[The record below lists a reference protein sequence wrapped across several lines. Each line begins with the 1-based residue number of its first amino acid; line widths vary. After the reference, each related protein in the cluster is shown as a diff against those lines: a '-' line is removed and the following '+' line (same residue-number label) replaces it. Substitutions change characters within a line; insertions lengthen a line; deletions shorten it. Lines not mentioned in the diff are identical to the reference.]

1 MQASDTI
8 RPLHEKAA
16 RLRLM
21 GFDVDGV
28 LTDGTLY
35 FSSQG
40 DEMKAFNSLDG
51 HGLKMLQQAGV
62 EVVIISG
69 RSSRALELRAQ
80 NLGIAE
86 LHMGVEDKR
95 AQMSALAARRGLDLA
110 QTGYMGDDV
119 VDLPILAACGF
130 SATVADGHP
139 EVAPRVDY
147 VTRRGGGR
155 GAVREVCDLI
165 LQANGRWDA
174 LMAAYLAP
182 PPPPLQPDPA
192 QTRPRGNAP

>member
-1 MQASDTI
+1 MNSTVTAAAN
-8 RPLHEKAA
+8 KAA
-16 RLRLM
+16 KLVLM

-40 DEMKAFNSLDG
+40 DEIKAFSSLDG
-51 HGLKMLQQAGV
+51 HGLKMLQRAGV
-62 EVVIISG
+62 EVAIISG

-95 AQMSALAARRGLDLA
+95 ALLIELAARRGIELA

-119 VDLPILAACGF
+119 VDLPILRACGF
-130 SATVADGHP
+130 SSAVADAHA
-139 EVAPRVDY
+139 EVLSRVDY
-147 VTRRGGGR
+147 VASKGGGR

-165 LQANGRWDA
+165 IRAQGKWDA
-174 LMAAYLAP
+174 AMAEYLK
-182 PPPPLQPDPA
+182 
-192 QTRPRGNAP
+192 

>member
-1 MQASDTI
+1 MNDNVTAAAD
-8 RPLHEKAA
+8 KAA
-16 RLRLM
+16 RLVLM

-40 DEMKAFNSLDG
+40 DEIKAFSSLDG
-51 HGLKMLQQAGV
+51 HGIKMLQRAGV
-62 EVVIISG
+62 EVAIISG

-80 NLGIAE
+80 NLGVKE

-95 AQMSALAARRGLDLA
+95 ALLAELAAKRGIELA

-119 VDLPILAACGF
+119 VDLPILRACGF
-130 SATVADGHP
+130 SASVADAHG
-139 EVAPRVDY
+139 EVLARVDY
-147 VTRRGGGR
+147 VATKGGGR

-165 LQANGRWDA
+165 IRAQGKWDA
-174 LMAAYLAP
+174 AMADYLA
-182 PPPPLQPDPA
+182 
-192 QTRPRGNAP
+192 